1 MNYTVYMHITP
12 NRKMYIGITSR
23 KPQYRWNYG
32 KGYVSNKHFYNA
44 ILKYG
49 WDNIEHI
56 IVAECLSKED
66 ACAMEQ
72 KLIAKYDTTNPS
84 KGYNRSIGDEAYRRK
99 GYGKLLVSEME
110 KRAKEMGVNTIR
122 LDTFSWQGK
131 EFYESLNYEVV
142 GSYEN
147 TIDGYME
154 YFFMK
159 RI

>member
-1 MNYTVYMHITP
+1 MKIIDLNETQVEMIENKLSAFDETYITYKMNGQIQL
-12 NRKMYIGITSR
+12 GI
-23 KPQYRWNYG
+23 
-32 KGYVSNKHFYNA
+32 
-44 ILKYG
+44 
-49 WDNIEHI
+49 E
-56 IVAECLSKED
+56 ED
-66 ACAMEQ
+66 G
-72 KLIAKYDTTNPS
+72 KLIAGLDACVTCFKILYVSTVFV
-84 KGYNRSIGDEAYRRK
+84 DEAYRRK

-142 GSYEN
+142 GNYEN

>member
-1 MNYTVYMHITP
+1 MEIIDLNETQVKIIENKLSAFDETYITYKMNGQIQL
-12 NRKMYIGITSR
+12 GI
-23 KPQYRWNYG
+23 
-32 KGYVSNKHFYNA
+32 
-44 ILKYG
+44 
-49 WDNIEHI
+49 E
-56 IVAECLSKED
+56 ED
-66 ACAMEQ
+66 G
-72 KLIAKYDTTNPS
+72 KLIARLDACVTCFKILYVSTVFV
-84 KGYNRSIGDEAYRRK
+84 DEAYRRK

-110 KRAKEMGVNTIR
+110 KRAKEMGLNTIR
-122 LDTFSWQGK
+122 LDTFGWQGK